1 MIYIYMFI
9 LITWLNIVFLTNL
22 KPKVWFVG
30 ADLYDDVQNPLSK
43 NLRHCHQ
50 SQFWW
55 GIPPSFPLLY
65 TPLIVHKRFCK
76 KKKNNLWSKQLIKKV
91 MKYFFTS
98 NSWTYFPGTKFLA
111 ALLAGD
117 AGTHDGG
124 PGLADDSTVGGSVR
138 HDAVQGHR

>member
-55 GIPPSFPLLY
+55 GIPPPFHYFTHPSSF
-65 TPLIVHKRFCK
+65 TNVFVK
-76 KKKNNLWSKQLIKKV
+76 KKNLWSKQLIKKV

>member
-1 MIYIYMFI
+1 
-9 LITWLNIVFLTNL
+9 
-22 KPKVWFVG
+22 
-30 ADLYDDVQNPLSK
+30 
-43 NLRHCHQ
+43 
-50 SQFWW
+50 
-55 GIPPSFPLLY
+55 
-65 TPLIVHKRFCK
+65 
-76 KKKNNLWSKQLIKKV
+76 

-138 HDAVQGHR
+138 YDAVQGHR